1 MIRLIGSDPRLQ
13 VPALRATRASP
24 SNDPCGASTFIV
36 VKTSRQSRTHTRSL
50 EVATRVSSFILAGS
64 CLFAVF
70 DHPFAMQ
77 IIDRR
82 WEGAHCGVDMGLS
95 RGGRS
100 HCPVPFSSTQFRSPS
115 AALLHLTTVRQ
126 ALWSRTIQSMT
137 TWRRRSCKNGVEF
150 RVTWKVVSCNHP
162 SSSGTVDHPNLKLS
176 SRPFRS
182 KRSSTQSS

>member
-1 MIRLIGSDPRLQ
+1 MLSVVSANGFGTLQ
-13 VPALRATRASP
+13 IY
-24 SNDPCGASTFIV
+24 PCGASTFIRCKDV
-36 VKTSRQSRTHTRSL
+36 TAVTHTRSL

-70 DHPFAMQ
+70 DHPIAMQ

-82 WEGAHCGVDMGLS
+82 WEGVHCGVDMGLS

-100 HCPVPFSSTQFRSPS
+100 DCPVPFSSTQFRSPS
-115 AALLHLTTVRQ
+115 AALLHLTTVVRQ
-126 ALWSRTIQSMT
+126 ASWSRTIQSMT

-150 RVTWKVVSCNHP
+150 RVTWKVVSCDHP
-162 SSSGTVDHPNLKLS
+162 SSSGTVDHPDLELS
-176 SRPFRS
+176 SRPFQS